1 MFGLNIVEKAR
12 NTRDKE
18 GKLHSPIFYFDDIGQ
33 MIVAEE
39 NDACYDDGEFQE
51 SE

>member
-1 MFGLNIVEKAR
+1 MFVLNIVENAR
-12 NTRDKE
+12 NTGDKE
-18 GKLHSPIFYFDDIGQ
+18 GQ